1 MDFLKMAE
9 IFVEHIKKEYP
20 NDIAI
25 VAYYGSYAQGTQ
37 HPNSDFDL
45 FFIPA
50 TKRGKVLNDCII
62 LDGIGID
69 FFPISWE
76 RAENIANFE
85 ENIVS
90 VIADCKLLYSRSI
103 EDKERLEFL
112 QETITSYQK
121 PEKRK
126 LMLDKAY
133 QELNKVYPHLY
144 KLRHIKD
151 PSEQRSQAFHALTGI
166 LQSIVFMNQSYL
178 KSGWGKNFKQIFS
191 MKYQPDGLKELV
203 YQVINS
209 KTKKEMLETLEK
221 LCNRTS
227 KLLKTEK
234 DKLCP
239 KYSFKY
245 VFEDFYEE
253 LRSTFLKI
261 ETACDNNQTETAF
274 CAAAILQD
282 EVKSCL
288 HTIGDPTIEKQF
300 SKIEPLREYYPSD
313 LQKLK
318 KATKRYEKELV
329 QLLKS
334 KNVPITELDNLEQFR
349 KYLIQKKI

>member
-1 MDFLKMAE
+1 MAE

-25 VAYYGSYAQGTQ
+25 VAYYGSYAHGTQ

-50 TKRGKVLNDCII
+50 TKRGKELSDCII

-76 RAENIANFE
+76 RAERIANFE

-90 VIADCKLLYSRSI
+90 VIADCKLLYSHSS

-112 QETITSYQK
+112 RETIRTYQK

-126 LMLDKAY
+126 LMLEKAY
-133 QELNKVYPHLY
+133 QELNNVYRYLY
-144 KLRHIKD
+144 KLRQTKD
-151 PSEQRSQAFHALTGI
+151 PSEQRAQAFHALSGI
-166 LQSIVFMNQSYL
+166 LQSIVFINQRYL

-191 MKYQPDGLKELV
+191 MKYQPDELKELV
-203 YQVINS
+203 YQIINS
-209 KTKKEMLETLEK
+209 KSSNEMLETLEK
-221 LCNRTS
+221 LCDRTLD
-227 KLLKTEK
+227 LLNIEK

-239 KYSFKY
+239 KNSFKN

-261 ETACDNNQTETAF
+261 ETACDNNHTETAF

-288 HTIGDPTIEKQF
+288 HTIGDPTTEEQF
-300 SKIEPLREYYPSD
+300 SKIEPLREYDPSD

-334 KNVPITELDNLEQFR
+334 ENVPITELDNLNQFR
-349 KYLIQKKI
+349 KYLIQKKIKKP